1 MFKLETIISLAKRRG
16 FVFQSSEIYG
26 GINGCWDYGPLGVEL
41 LQNIK
46 NAWWKSM
53 TYRDDIE
60 GIDASILM
68 HPKVWEASGH
78 LSAFSDP
85 MIDNKTS
92 KARHRADNL
101 IEDFID
107 KMKKKKKHDIA
118 AECEKRLSEVEV
130 NEDYFKIIMDFGIT
144 DPVSGS
150 MEWTEVRNFNLM
162 FKTFLGPLDD
172 TTSTIYLRPES
183 AQGIFVNFKNVME
196 TSRQKLPFGIAQI
209 GKAFRNEINT
219 KNFLF
224 RTREFEQMEM
234 QYFVR
239 PNTEKEWFE
248 YWQQERWNWYVRY
261 GMKPEKMRFKPH
273 DKLAH
278 YANHAVDIEFEFP
291 FGFGEIEGIHS
302 RTDYDLTAHQNL
314 SGKKL
319 EYIDTE
325 TKERFIP
332 YVVETSGGVSRGLMA
347 FLCNAYDEEEPVNA
361 SDENAEKRI
370 VMRFHPK
377 LAPVQVAVFPLVN
390 KDGMPEKSR
399 SLYQHLQKNFKTQ
412 HDVSGAIGRRYRRQ
426 DEIGT
431 PYCITIDG
439 ETMSN
444 GTVTIRERDSMQQET
459 INIDNVQAYLFDKLA
474 D

>member
-1 MFKLETIISLAKRRG
+1 
-16 FVFQSSEIYG
+16 
-26 GINGCWDYGPLGVEL
+26 
-41 LQNIK
+41 
-46 NAWWKSM
+46 
-53 TYRDDIE
+53 
-60 GIDASILM
+60 
-68 HPKVWEASGH
+68 
-78 LSAFSDP
+78 
-85 MIDNKTS
+85 
-92 KARHRADNL
+92 
-101 IEDFID
+101 
-107 KMKKKKKHDIA
+107 
-118 AECEKRLSEVEV
+118 
-130 NEDYFKIIMDFGIT
+130 
-144 DPVSGS
+144 
-150 MEWTEVRNFNLM
+150 
-162 FKTFLGPLDD
+162 
-172 TTSTIYLRPES
+172 
-183 AQGIFVNFKNVME
+183 
-196 TSRQKLPFGIAQI
+196 
-209 GKAFRNEINT
+209 
-219 KNFLF
+219 
-224 RTREFEQMEM
+224 
-234 QYFVR
+234 
-239 PNTEKEWFE
+239 
-248 YWQQERWNWYVRY
+248 
-261 GMKPEKMRFKPH
+261 MKPEKMRFKPH